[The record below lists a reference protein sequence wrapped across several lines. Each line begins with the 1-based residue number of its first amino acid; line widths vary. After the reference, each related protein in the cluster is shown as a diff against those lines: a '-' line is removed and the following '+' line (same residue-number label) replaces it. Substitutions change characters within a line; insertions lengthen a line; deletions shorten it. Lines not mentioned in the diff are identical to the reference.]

1 MDCVNGCPRCN
12 LYKHVFYLYCK
23 GASFPAVFSENCLF
37 FQVRY
42 LYVVSTAEVRLRYG
56 WSTAES
62 LLNFFIFSV
71 TVLFCLPLLFFHS
84 PTGQYK
90 RTSNNMRFPNVRGR
104 FWSFV
109 VLLVLLLDTLRTD
122 EKKIGQKDAF
132 GRETA
137 KVIWKWADDVR
148 TFVSLR

>member
-1 MDCVNGCPRCN
+1 VVAR
-12 LYKHVFYLYCK
+12 
-23 GASFPAVFSENCLF
+23 GATCINTFSTCTARAPASLLFLVKTAYF

-62 LLNFFIFSV
+62 LLNFFISSV
-71 TVLFCLPLLFFHS
+71 TVLSCLPVLLFLS
-84 PTGQYK
+84 LTGQYK

-109 VLLVLLLDTLRTD
+109 VLLALFVLGKTEGGKENGPKGRVWTRN
-122 EKKIGQKDAF
+122 GQGDLEM
-132 GRETA
+132 G
-137 KVIWKWADDVR
+137 
-148 TFVSLR
+148 FV